1 MWNVVSDFPLMRIRN
16 IEHKHM
22 PPLPNTTTTKK
33 KDRKKSTK
41 PRTPHNEQSLLC
53 YVQSLV
59 NVLVIVELRDDSV
72 VRGTV
77 VECDDCMH
85 VTLKRCE
92 RVTIDRE
99 IREYEHLFIKN
110 RTIRGI
116 HVPKRYETCE
126 LIEKRREEQF
136 QARTFYQRQVVR
148 GTNVGKGRLG
158 KGTDGDVERS
168 SINEKEVLDE

>member
-1 MWNVVSDFPLMRIRN
+1 
-16 IEHKHM
+16 M
-22 PPLPNTTTTKK
+22 PPLPNTNAK
-33 KDRKKSTK
+33 KDGKKSTSK
-41 PRTPHNEQSLLC
+41 PRRTPHSEQSLLC

-85 VTLKRCE
+85 VTLKQCE
-92 RVTIDRE
+92 LVTIDRD
-99 IREYEHLFIKN
+99 IREYERLFIKN

-136 QARTFYQRQVVR
+136 QARTFYQRQVVQ

>member
-1 MWNVVSDFPLMRIRN
+1 M
-16 IEHKHM
+16 
-22 PPLPNTTTTKK
+22 
-33 KDRKKSTK
+33 
-41 PRTPHNEQSLLC
+41 
-53 YVQSLV
+53 
-59 NVLVIVELRDDSV
+59 LVIVELRDDSV

-85 VTLKRCE
+85 VTLQQCE
-92 RVTIDRE
+92 LVTIDQE
-99 IREYEHLFIKN
+99 IREYETLFIKN

-136 QARTFYQRQVVR
+136 QARTFYQRQVVQ

-168 SINEKEVLDE
+168 SINENEVLDE

>member
-1 MWNVVSDFPLMRIRN
+1 
-16 IEHKHM
+16 M
-22 PPLPNTTTTKK
+22 PPLPNTHTKK
-33 KDRKKSTK
+33 DGKKSTK
-41 PRTPHNEQSLLC
+41 PRRTPHSEQSLLC

-59 NVLVIVELRDDSV
+59 NVPLVIVELRDDSV

-136 QARTFYQRQVVR
+136 QARTFYQRQVVQ

-168 SINEKEVLDE
+168 SINENEVLDE

>member
-1 MWNVVSDFPLMRIRN
+1 
-16 IEHKHM
+16 M
-22 PPLPNTTTTKK
+22 PPLPNTNAK
-33 KDRKKSTK
+33 KDRKKSTSK
-41 PRTPHNEQSLLC
+41 PRRTPHSEQSLLC

-85 VTLKRCE
+85 LTLKRCE
-92 RVTIDRE
+92 LVTIDRE
-99 IREYEHLFIKN
+99 IREYEKLFVKN

-116 HVPKRYETCE
+116 HVPKRYETCD

-136 QARTFYQRQVVR
+136 QARTFYQRQVVQ
-148 GTNVGKGRLG
+148 GTNVGKRRLG

-168 SINEKEVLDE
+168 SINENEVLDE

>member
-1 MWNVVSDFPLMRIRN
+1 MRN
-16 IEHKHM
+16 IEQKHM
-22 PPLPNTTTTKK
+22 PPLPNTTTEKK

-41 PRTPHNEQSLLC
+41 PRFTPHAEQSLLC

-85 VTLKRCE
+85 VTLQRCE
-92 RVTIDRE
+92 LVTIDRE
-99 IREYEHLFIKN
+99 IREYEKLFIKN

-168 SINEKEVLDE
+168 SINESEVLHE

>member
-1 MWNVVSDFPLMRIRN
+1 MSKFVSEFPLIRILN

-22 PPLPNTTTTKK
+22 PPLPNTHTK

-41 PRTPHNEQSLLC
+41 PRTPHSEQSLLC

-59 NVLVIVELRDDSV
+59 NVPLVIVELRDDSV

-99 IREYEHLFIKN
+99 FREYEHLFIKN

-136 QARTFYQRQVVR
+136 QARTFYQRQVVQ

-168 SINEKEVLDE
+168 SINESEVLDE